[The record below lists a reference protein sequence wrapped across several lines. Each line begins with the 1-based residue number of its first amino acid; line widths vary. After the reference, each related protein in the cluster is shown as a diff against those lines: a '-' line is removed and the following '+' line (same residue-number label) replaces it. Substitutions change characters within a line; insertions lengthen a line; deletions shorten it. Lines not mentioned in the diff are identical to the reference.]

1 MHAASIAMTT
11 PVSQL
16 SKWLNP
22 LRPRDPH
29 QSHRVAT
36 PLELLFDLI
45 FVVAIAT
52 AGQQLHHSIVE
63 NHLASGLMSYF
74 MVFFALWWAWM
85 NFSWFASAYDND
97 DAVYRI
103 ITFVQ
108 ITGSLVIAAGIS
120 DAFQK
125 QDFDV
130 IIIGYVIMRLALVT
144 QWVRV
149 AWSDPE
155 RRATALRY
163 VIGIFIVQLCWLLF
177 HFTPINFSLYLFG
190 LLVIAE
196 LSVPVFAEAKNKT
209 PWHPH
214 HIAERYSL
222 LTIIVLGE
230 SIVGSYS
237 AMVDALHNQLFSRE
251 LVFLMVGGL
260 VMMFTMWWAYFD
272 NEIAERLN
280 SRTRAFTWGYGHF
293 FIFIAIASI
302 GATLAA
308 SVDVAT
314 HHAEISDQ
322 LAGYLV
328 AVPLVVY
335 TASLWALHEAHAQD
349 GLKKWLYPLTTVI
362 VLCIPLFSTDIGY
375 TVFAISVVYAIRLI
389 LSKRYLI

>member
-1 MHAASIAMTT
+1 MT
-11 PVSQL
+11 PSSHLFSQ
-16 SKWLNP
+16 WLNA
-22 LRPRDPH
+22 LKPRDPH
-29 QSHRVAT
+29 QPHRVAT

-52 AGQQLHHSIVE
+52 AGQQFHHSLVE
-63 NHLASGLMSYF
+63 NHLASGLVSYL

-85 NFSWFASAYDND
+85 NFTWFASAYDND
-97 DAVYRI
+97 DPLYRVM
-103 ITFVQ
+103 TFVQ
-108 ITGSLVIAAGIS
+108 ITGSLVIAAGIP

-125 QDFDV
+125 QNFDV
-130 IIIGYVIMRLALVT
+130 IIIGYVIMRFGLVT
-144 QWVRV
+144 QWLRV
-149 AWSDPE
+149 AKADPL
-155 RRATALRY
+155 RRSTALRY
-163 VIGIFIVQLCWLLF
+163 ALGIIIVQVCWLLF
-177 HFTPINFSLYLFG
+177 HFTPIHFSIYLFG

-196 LSVPVFAEAKNKT
+196 LSVPIIAESQNTT

-251 LVFLMVGGL
+251 LLFLMIGGL
-260 VMMFTMWWAYFD
+260 VLMFTMWWAYFD
-272 NEIAERLN
+272 NEIAERLD
-280 SRTRAFTWGYGHF
+280 SRKRAFTWGYGHF
-293 FIFIAIASI
+293 FIFIAIAAI

-314 HHAEISDQ
+314 HHAEISDR

-328 AVPLVVY
+328 AVPLVIY

-375 TVFAISVVYAIRLI
+375 TVFAISLVYAIRLI